1 MSEEEKILSMMSEID
16 DLDKKIEE
24 VSKKKDV
31 LQQKLSK
38 AKEAYD
44 KKNSQL
50 KDLQIKK
57 DAATA
62 GILLKAAKERDM
74 SLDDVL
80 GLIKKEE
87 AVK

>member
-1 MSEEEKILSMMSEID
+1 MSEGEKIKSMMIEIE
-16 DLDKKIEE
+16 DLDRKIEE
-24 VSKKKDV
+24 VSKKRSL

-38 AKEAYD
+38 AREAYD

-50 KDLQIKK
+50 KELQIRK

-62 GILLKAAKERDM
+62 GILLKAAKEKEM
-74 SLDDVL
+74 TLDDIL

-87 AVK
+87 AV

>member
-31 LQQKLSK
+31 LQKKLSK

-50 KDLQIKK
+50 RDLQIKK

-87 AVK
+87 TVK

>member
-1 MSEEEKILSMMSEID
+1 MSEEEKMLSIMSEID

-50 KDLQIKK
+50 RDLQIKK
-57 DAATA
+57 DAAAA
-62 GILLKAAKERDM
+62 GILLRAAKEKDM

-87 AVK
+87 TVK

>member
-87 AVK
+87 TVK